1 MIIYHMCKAEE
12 WQAAEAAGVYGG
24 SSQDIAD
31 GFIHFSTAEHIVASA
46 AKHRAGQ
53 DGLILLSVD
62 PDPLGD
68 AVKWEEARGGIL
80 FPPVR
85 PHQNRPF
92 GFGRGRHTHLPRP
105 WLKPRNVFEFVE
117 KEWCRRVES
126 NRRPLPYQG
135 SALPLSYCGPR
146 SCATCHKDHG
156 GAIRLMYR
164 KFG

>member
-80 FPPVR
+80 FPHVYGGLPVSAV
-85 PHQNRPF
+85 
-92 GFGRGRHTHLPRP
+92 T
-105 WLKPRNVFEFVE
+105 KTD
-117 KEWCRRVES
+117 
-126 NRRPLPYQG
+126 PL
-135 SALPLSYCGPR
+135 ALDEDGTPIFPDLG
-146 SCATCHKDHG
+146 
-156 GAIRLMYR
+156 
-164 KFG
+164 